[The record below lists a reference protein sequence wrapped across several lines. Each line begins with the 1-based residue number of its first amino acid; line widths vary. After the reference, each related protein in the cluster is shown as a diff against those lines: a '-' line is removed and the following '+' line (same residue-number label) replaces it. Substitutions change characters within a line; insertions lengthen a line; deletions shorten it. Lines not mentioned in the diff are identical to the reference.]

1 MIFMESFGC
10 EKKKLEDK
18 LRTEKEMEDKERREA
33 NLCVKKESW
42 VAN

>member
-1 MIFMESFGC
+1 L

-33 NLCVKKESW
+33 QQKAKYDKAFRDGEIHK
-42 VAN
+42 